1 MAAQGK
7 RVPPVAVTTLAI
19 ALLIAVAPAARWL
32 AGVQLQ
38 TLFGSPSA
46 LAWLLTDQGV
56 RDTTLA
62 SNAGMAADLR
72 QAAANLPKDVGMQV
86 ALALQ
91 EERSEDPAADGRLA
105 ALRRLAAKM
114 PDAAA
119 VPAAYIRVASGYR
132 FPSRSEEAEME
143 PDRGASSRP
152 AAADAGKPAPFTEIV
167 AQARIGARL
176 EPANGFFPAMMA
188 AGLLQL
194 GKDAAALQALA
205 RAAACPQWDD
215 YAMAEVEGRL
225 RLQGAAFGRLPA
237 SYQAAALASVASPH
251 LGRIRS
257 LARVAVALAGT
268 QEAAGNK
275 AAGLAIRDRVMRLAG
290 RIRAHSRTAEGT
302 LTGCAITGI
311 ALARPGGA
319 PAGKGSSGADRLKRF
334 AAYATKAG
342 DPALAK
348 RAAARMA
355 TADAV
360 RAICVEGAAT
370 SPLSTTPALLAA
382 AWAVGIIVAGNVLW
396 VILLSAGNGLVW
408 RMKLSTQSAQA
419 ALIAGVALAAF
430 VAIFQAR
437 GITGL
442 AQVAGSASG
451 VSDPGAASGGM
462 AGRLASA
469 GALLASGLFAVAVSA
484 LLRRRG
490 RMRFRDALAAITGWT
505 ACLLM
510 VAYAVGALGTLQLDA
525 GVSAAVGQS
534 MEHQGRYYA
543 RILSR
548 DWPPPGR

>member
-1 MAAQGK
+1 
-7 RVPPVAVTTLAI
+7 
-19 ALLIAVAPAARWL
+19 
-32 AGVQLQ
+32 
-38 TLFGSPSA
+38 
-46 LAWLLTDQGV
+46 
-56 RDTTLA
+56 
-62 SNAGMAADLR
+62 
-72 QAAANLPKDVGMQV
+72 
-86 ALALQ
+86 
-91 EERSEDPAADGRLA
+91 
-105 ALRRLAAKM
+105 
-114 PDAAA
+114 
-119 VPAAYIRVASGYR
+119 
-132 FPSRSEEAEME
+132 
-143 PDRGASSRP
+143 
-152 AAADAGKPAPFTEIV
+152 
-167 AQARIGARL
+167 
-176 EPANGFFPAMMA
+176 
-188 AGLLQL
+188 
-194 GKDAAALQALA
+194 
-205 RAAACPQWDD
+205 
-215 YAMAEVEGRL
+215 
-225 RLQGAAFGRLPA
+225 
-237 SYQAAALASVASPH
+237 
-251 LGRIRS
+251 
-257 LARVAVALAGT
+257 
-268 QEAAGNK
+268 
-275 AAGLAIRDRVMRLAG
+275 
-290 RIRAHSRTAEGT
+290 
-302 LTGCAITGI
+302 
-311 ALARPGGA
+311 
-319 PAGKGSSGADRLKRF
+319 
-334 AAYATKAG
+334 
-342 DPALAK
+342 
-348 RAAARMA
+348 
-355 TADAV
+355 
-360 RAICVEGAAT
+360 VEGAAT